1 MKKKKG
7 KGDEKMDKKP
17 HSKGHSNLFFVKTR
31 NPHWNEICL
40 DDPQKFPEKKENIID
55 AKGRR
60 QRWGEKT
67 PKTSRHMC
75 IPPLSLEHAP
85 NKLGSYH
92 SSKTTEK
99 PNCNGRQYHLEKNF
113 EMNTTEQKKI
123 IIWRK
128 HKAKTNLPKK
138 SKRVD
143 LLSNYEK
150 WITCENKMQ

>member
-1 MKKKKG
+1 MKKKG
-7 KGDEKMDKKP
+7 KGVEKWTKNP
-17 HSKGHSNLFFVKTR
+17 IPRGHSNLFFVKTR

-40 DDPQKFPEKKENIID
+40 DDPQKSPKKKENIID

-99 PNCNGRQYHLEKNF
+99 PNCNGRQYHLEKILRWTPQNKRKSSF
-113 EMNTTEQKKI
+113 EGNEKPKQICPKNQ
-123 IIWRK
+123 RK
-128 HKAKTNLPKK
+128 LISCQVMKN
-138 SKRVD
+138 
-143 LLSNYEK
+143 E
-150 WITCENKMQ
+150 